1 MTTRLMSAT
10 LATYPAAQHT
20 TNSDVDKVHFST
32 LDQHSNESTEPAV
45 TMAVS
50 QIPEIVQ
57 GDNRLPVDV
66 YQDWMTA
73 IVSDNAELVENTLI
87 TADKN
92 RRQLLLNGSFDY
104 QDEDLIRHNQYSF
117 GRPNT
122 PLALCTLSAA
132 LRVMRVLVTHGANM
146 MSVNDLGHN
155 LVHQLIFVA
164 FFAEMYE
171 THAVKSYHEL
181 MRLADLQTKR
191 KLLLTGSNIG
201 LRPLEAAAQHGALHF
216 VQAIIETDGV
226 YLSRHVVRGLSVYQ
240 WFDITEY
247 ESCCADNRRLLSPVH
262 FLMALDKNKLTHS
275 LANQVFFDE
284 PFGTWMNAKT
294 EINKPLVFVWSLMRI
309 VHLSAYYA
317 LDIHTA
323 GHSASIAMNA
333 NATYTEAIPA
343 SSEYRYCDF
352 DSILLLS
359 KTTVRAIAIYI
370 IVHSTLI
377 LLLDIY
383 EYVNY
388 VLHPCY
394 TNFYKTID
402 DKYKAVFACSLYY
415 VRSQRI
421 LASTLLVYG
430 VLKLND
436 VSGAPLNFIRLVCM
450 MLSTWS
456 LLYFVQ
462 LMPSIGYFVV
472 AIQRMVRQMFNFAGV
487 YALFFFTAF
496 SAFFVTVNTSERTS
510 CSGEFSNLG
519 LGLYSTFS
527 VMLNLLNPVELRLR
541 YPGWIYM
548 MHVVYMFIVAI
559 LLINFLIAIMSSAM
573 SEVAELRPIIARL
586 QRLSVALAV
595 EGRVGRILAPY
606 YRAMKRRHFVY
617 ENDRV
622 YIVRATRPCKY
633 AANILGRT

>member
-1 MTTRLMSAT
+1 M
-10 LATYPAAQHT
+10 
-20 TNSDVDKVHFST
+20 
-32 LDQHSNESTEPAV
+32 DQHSDESSETTV

-50 QIPEIVQ
+50 QTREIAQ
-57 GDNRLPVDV
+57 DDNRLPVDV
-66 YQDWMTA
+66 YQEWMTA

-92 RRQLLLNGSFDY
+92 RRQLLLNGTFDY
-104 QDEDLIRHNQYSF
+104 QDCDLIRHNQYSF

-132 LRVMRVLVTHGANM
+132 LRVMRVLVTHGADM
-146 MSVNDLGHN
+146 TTVNDLGHN

-181 MRLADLQTKR
+181 MRIADLQTKR
-191 KLLLTGSNIG
+191 KLLLTESYIG

-216 VQAIIETDGV
+216 VQAIIETEGV
-226 YLSRHVVRGLSVYQ
+226 YLTRQDIRGLSIYQ

-247 ESCCADNRRLLSPVH
+247 ESACVDNRRLLSPVH

-275 LANQVFFDE
+275 LATQVFFDE

-294 EINKPLVFVWSLMRI
+294 EINKPLVFVWALIRI
-309 VHLSAYYA
+309 VHLLAYYA
-317 LDIHTA
+317 LDIDTASHTET
-323 GHSASIAMNA
+323 IAMNV
-333 NATYTEAIPA
+333 NATYTGAA
-343 SSEYRYCDF
+343 SEYRHCDF
-352 DSILLLS
+352 DSLMLLS
-359 KTTVRAIAIYI
+359 KPTVRVIAIYI
-370 IVHSTLI
+370 IVHSTLV
-377 LLLDIY
+377 LLLDLF

-388 VLHPCY
+388 LLHPCFM
-394 TNFYKTID
+394 NFYKTID

-415 VRSQRI
+415 VRCQRI
-421 LASTLLVYG
+421 MATTLLVYA
-430 VLKLND
+430 VLKLFD
-436 VSGAPLNFIRLVCM
+436 VTGGPVNAIRLVCM

-496 SAFFVTVNTSERTS
+496 SAFFVTVNTSERRS
-510 CSGEFSNLG
+510 CSADFSNLG
-519 LGLYSTFS
+519 VGLYSTFS
-527 VMLNLLNPVELRLR
+527 LMLNLLNPVELQLR
-541 YPGWIYM
+541 HPGWIYM

-573 SEVAELRPIIARL
+573 SEVADLRPIIARL

-595 EGRVGRILAPY
+595 EGRFGRVLAPY
-606 YRAMKRRHFVY
+606 YRALKRRHFVY
-617 ENDRV
+617 ENGRI

-633 AANILGRT
+633 AQTILGRTS